1 MRVTNLELKTIAY
14 HRNGISGVGFHVA
27 VFIDHNPNGDGKSYT
42 MLGVLFDNDDE
53 CYCCAFDLKKLAE
66 GNVAFG
72 DNSFRG
78 DYYVDM
84 MRAWAADYEKEQ
96 HDKYA
101 DTVTVADS
109 SPKADSVPNAEV

>member
-1 MRVTNLELKTIAY
+1 MRIKNLELKSIDY

-27 VFIDHNPNGDGKSYT
+27 VFVDHNPNGDGKSYT

-53 CYCCAFDLKKLAE
+53 CYCCAFNLELLAKE
-66 GNVAFG
+66 NVAFG

-84 MRAWAADYEKEQ
+84 MRQWSSNY
-96 HDKYA
+96 DKQQTAKYTGA
-101 DTVTVADS
+101 
-109 SPKADSVPNAEV
+109 